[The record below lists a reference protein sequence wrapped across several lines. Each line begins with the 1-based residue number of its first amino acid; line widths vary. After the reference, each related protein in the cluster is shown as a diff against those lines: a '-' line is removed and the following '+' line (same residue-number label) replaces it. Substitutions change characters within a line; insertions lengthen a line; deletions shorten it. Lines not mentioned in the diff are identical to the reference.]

1 MSIQEY
7 WQTSELDAI
16 IVTNLLNIRY
26 LTGFSGSNA
35 LMLATR
41 ERLMLITD
49 FRYQEQVKQELTVDA
64 DVIIS
69 QSNIEQIVADT
80 LQDSKTIALEG
91 NHLNANQ
98 YEKYRAMFSDKEL
111 ELVDIDSLRLIKS
124 AREIECTRQAADIAN
139 AAFAKLLS
147 EIKIGMSEQ
156 QVAALLDYYT
166 RSMGAEKMAFD
177 TIVASGV
184 HSAMPHVKPTDK
196 PLAMGDFVTIDFG
209 AVYAGYHSDMTRT
222 FVMGTAST
230 NQRTVYATVLQ
241 AQLTALS
248 LVKSGTACSDV
259 DKAARDIIT
268 AAGYGEFFGHATGH
282 GTGLQ
287 IHEQPRLSALST
299 EVLSAGMLVTVEPGI
314 YIPSFGGV
322 RIEDLVAVTPMGQDV
337 LTAKIDKQLLE
348 IH

>member
-7 WQTSELDAI
+7 LQTCELDAI
-16 IVTNLLNIRY
+16 IVANLLNIRY

-35 LMLATR
+35 LLLATR
-41 ERLMLITD
+41 ERTIVITD
-49 FRYQEQVKQELTVDA
+49 FRYQEQIKQELKVDA
-64 DVIIS
+64 EVIIS
-69 QSNIEQIVADT
+69 QSNIEQTVT
-80 LQDSKTIALEG
+80 EVLHTSRTIALEG
-91 NHLNANQ
+91 NYLNANQ
-98 YEKYRAMFSDKEL
+98 YEKYRAMFADKEL
-111 ELVDIDSLRLIKS
+111 KLVDIDSLRLIKS
-124 AREIECTRQAADIAN
+124 AQEIECTRQAADIAN
-139 AAFAKLLS
+139 SAFAKLLS

-184 HSAMPHVKPTDK
+184 HSAMPHAKPTDK
-196 PLAMGDFVTIDFG
+196 PLNTGDFVTIDFG

-222 FVMGTAST
+222 FVMGSASA
-230 NQRTVYATVLQ
+230 NQRIVYTTVLQ
-241 AQLTALS
+241 AQLAALS
-248 LVKSGTACSDV
+248 LVKPGTACIDA

-299 EVLSAGMLVTVEPGI
+299 EVLAAGMLVTVEPGI
-314 YIPSFGGV
+314 YIPDFGGV
-322 RIEDLVAVTPMGQDV
+322 RIEDLVAVTPQGQDV